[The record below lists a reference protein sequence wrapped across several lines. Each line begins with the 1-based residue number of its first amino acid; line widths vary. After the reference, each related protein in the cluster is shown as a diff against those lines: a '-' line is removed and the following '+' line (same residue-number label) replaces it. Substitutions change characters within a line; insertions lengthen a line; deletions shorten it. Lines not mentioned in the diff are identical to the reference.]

1 MQRAY
6 PLRDLA
12 SMVNAQLIGA
22 VSPISVEHL
31 AIDSRK
37 PLDPANT
44 LFFALPGDRHD
55 GHTYIP
61 ELIERGVKAFVVS
74 HAPAPDLQERACF
87 LVVPDP
93 LGALQRIA
101 ALHREGSTI
110 PVIGITGSNGK
121 TIVKEWLYQMLRS
134 EEHIVRS
141 PGSWNSQVGVPL
153 SVWEMDG
160 SHTLGIFEAGIS
172 KRGEMELLAP
182 IIAPTIGVLTTIG
195 PAHGE
200 GFADDVEKTREKCA
214 LFKSAQAVVCCTD
227 QPVVRDAMAELHPPV
242 LRNWSRT
249 GEAFVQVLNEQVL
262 TNATELVVLHNGSQ
276 HRFMVPFTDRASVDN
291 AITCITVLMHLQK
304 EPSWINDRLQSL
316 EPVEMRLRTMEG
328 LHGSTL
334 IDDSYSNDLASLG
347 IALEHQARIAHG
359 RQRIVVIGDI
369 AESALE
375 PAKLYANV
383 ASQLTLAGVD
393 QLFAVGPRISAQ
405 RAAFPVTT
413 QFFKNTNDL
422 LRDVDPAVFGGAVVL
437 VKGARSL
444 HLESAV
450 QRWQHQVHGTE
461 LEIDLEAIRTNL
473 NFYRTLLSSP
483 LLGRGAGGEAF
494 PRVRIMAMVKAFG
507 YGSGAVELARLFA
520 HERVDYLGVA
530 YADEGIEL
538 RQRGIDLPILVMNPE
553 PVPHET
559 LHRSDLE
566 AELYDQVSLHEAID
580 FARTL
585 RKPLR
590 VHLKLDTGMH
600 RLGFMESELPALLS
614 ELKDAPLKIMSIFS
628 HLAASEDPQ
637 QDAFTKQ
644 QIARFASMCDA
655 IDEILGYRP
664 LRHIANSAG
673 ISRFPEAHFDMVRL
687 GIGLHGI
694 GNTPAESAQL
704 VPTATLRTVIA
715 QIKGIPTGDSVGYG
729 RQATVKNPTRIA
741 ILPIGYADGFSRRL
755 GNGQGRVWIAG
766 KEART
771 IGNICMDMCM
781 VDVTDIPCRSGEEV
795 IIFNRE
801 HGLAEYAKDLGT
813 IPYEALTSIAQ
824 RVKRVYVK
832 G

>member
-1 MQRAY
+1 MHRAY
-6 PLRDLA
+6 SLRDLA

-22 VSPISVEHL
+22 ESPISVGHL

-37 PLDPANT
+37 PIDTDNT

-93 LGALQRIA
+93 LHALQRIA
-101 ALHREGSTI
+101 ALHREGLTI

-153 SVWEMDG
+153 SVWEMDP

-200 GFADDVEKTREKCA
+200 GFIDDAEKTREKCA
-214 LFKSAQAVVCCTD
+214 LFKNAQAVVCCTD
-227 QPVVRDAMAELHPPV
+227 QPVVREAMEELSPPL
-242 LRNWSRT
+242 LRNWSRNDQ
-249 GEAFVQVLNEQVL
+249 AFVRVVNEQIH
-262 TNATELVVLHNGSQ
+262 TNATELTVLYNGSQ
-276 HRFMVPFTDRASVDN
+276 LNFMVPFTDRAGVDN
-291 AITCITVLMHLQK
+291 AITCITVLLHLQK
-304 EPSWINDRLQSL
+304 DPSWISDRLRTL

-347 IALEHQARIAHG
+347 IALDHQARIAQG
-359 RQRIVVIGDI
+359 RKRMVVIGDI
-369 AESALE
+369 AESALD
-375 PAKLYANV
+375 PVKLYADV
-383 ASQLTLAGVD
+383 AGQLTLAGVD
-393 QLFAVGPRISAQ
+393 KLFAVGPRISAQ
-405 RAAFPVTT
+405 RSSFPVST
-413 QFFKNTNDL
+413 QFFKNTSDL
-422 LRDVDPAVFGGAVVL
+422 LRELDPAVFGGSVVL

-444 HLESAV
+444 HLEAVV

-473 NFYRTLLSSP
+473 NFYRKLLSSP
-483 LLGRGAGGEAF
+483 LPGRGAGGEAL

-559 LHRSDLE
+559 LHRSNLE
-566 AELYDQVSLHEAID
+566 AELYDQVSLHAAID

-585 RKPLR
+585 REPLK

-614 ELKDAPLKIMSIFS
+614 ELKEAPLKIMSIFS

-637 QDAFTKQ
+637 QDAFTKE
-644 QIARFASMCDA
+644 QIAQFASMCHG
-655 IDEILGYRP
+655 IDEVLGYQP

-694 GNTPAESAQL
+694 GNSDAERTQL
-704 VPTATLRTVIA
+704 IATATLRTVIA
-715 QIKGIPTGDSVGYG
+715 QVKEIAEGDAVGYG
-729 RQATVKNPTRIA
+729 RHATVDRVTRIA
-741 ILPIGYADGFSRRL
+741 VLPIGYADGFSRRL
-755 GNGQGRVWIAG
+755 GNGQGRAWIAG

-781 VDVTDIPCRSGEEV
+781 VDVTDIPCTSGDEV
-795 IIFNRE
+795 IIFNKD